1 VKKYDPA
8 YMQELLREICSGDSN
23 AFASMYGITYQD
35 QYAHAYH
42 HLHDI
47 YLTQDALTETYI
59 RAKNEL
65 TKMPSGIPFVIW
77 LTWIN
82 DEVCDYILRYTVK
95 AEPADS
101 VPAGCFGGTKSA
113 DNVPASVS
121 SGSKSADSVPDG
133 DVAGSGVA
141 DSVPAESIK
150 HAETVPSGKDDGEEA
165 VPPLDDELAEQML
178 YNILDTLDMP
188 QNTIPLEK
196 LKIYTS
202 YRTQKSRLQRTI
214 ALVAI
219 AMLILI
225 PYYFIRPNMT
235 MEKTSNADEAGRP
248 VYTVQVDS
256 VLETYSVTAVIGGVQ
271 MPVYQESVET
281 YSVRP
286 TKTGKMTVV
295 VTAENRRSVS
305 ETVKVDPDDTEP
317 PRLNYRKVNDDGTVT
332 FVFSDDSGISFKD
345 IYEESS
351 NGQISYPV
359 SWDEDTNAVVF
370 DYPSSRSVIYVP
382 DVTGNRLKLVV
393 NP

>member
-101 VPAGCFGGTKSA
+101 VPAGNSGGSKSA
-113 DNVPASVS
+113 DNVPAEG
-121 SGSKSADSVPDG
+121 SGGTKSAE
-133 DVAGSGVA
+133 
-141 DSVPAESIK
+141 SVPAGSNE
-150 HAETVPSGKDDGEEA
+150 HEETVSSGKDDGEEA

-271 MPVYQESVET
+271 MPVYQESAET

-286 TKTGKMTVV
+286 TKSGKMTVV
-295 VTAENRRSVS
+295 VTSENGRSAS
-305 ETVKVDPDDTEP
+305 ETVRVNPDDTEP
-317 PRLNYRKVNDDGTVT
+317 PRLNTQKVNDDGTVT
-332 FVFSDDSGISFKD
+332 YIFSDDSGIDFKD

-351 NGQISYPV
+351 DGQISYPV
-359 SWDEDTNAVVF
+359 SWDEDTNSVVF

-382 DVTGNRLKLVV
+382 DVTGNRLHLVV

>member
-1 VKKYDPA
+1 MKKYDPA
-8 YMQELLREICSGDSN
+8 YMQELLSGICSGDSN
-23 AFASMYGITYQD
+23 AFASMYGITYEE
-35 QYAHAYH
+35 QYAHAYR

-65 TKMPSGIPFVIW
+65 TKMPRGIPFVIW

-95 AEPADS
+95 SGTADS
-101 VPAGCFGGTKSA
+101 VPAGDSEKSETEGGVLASA
-113 DNVPASVS
+113 NGSGSSGVVPAAKDVS
-121 SGSKSADSVPDG
+121 G
-133 DVAGSGVA
+133 D
-141 DSVPAESIK
+141 
-150 HAETVPSGKDDGEEA
+150 A
-165 VPPLDDELAEQML
+165 VPPLDDDQAEQML
-178 YNILDTLDMP
+178 YNILDALDMP

-196 LKIYTS
+196 LKIYMS

-219 AMLILI
+219 AMLFLL

-235 MEKTSNADEAGRP
+235 MEKTSSADEAGRP
-248 VYTVQVDS
+248 VYTVRVDS

-271 MPVYQESVET
+271 MPVYQESAET

-332 FVFSDDSGISFKD
+332 FIFSDDSGISFKD

-351 NGQISYPV
+351 SGQISYPV
-359 SWDEDTNAVVF
+359 SWDEDTNSVVF

-393 NP
+393 NV